1 MRVEARLLK
10 KGRIDGRGVN
20 ENVGTIRIIPIWK
33 HYIFLYCINL
43 LPIFGRLWTEENA
56 VVLFGKIKFL
66 INFSF
71 HSSER

>member
-1 MRVEARLLK
+1 MLARFASFLS
-10 KGRIDGRGVN
+10 GN
-20 ENVGTIRIIPIWK
+20 T
-33 HYIFLYCINL
+33 IFLYCINL
-43 LPIFGRLWTEENA
+43 LPICERLWTEKNA

>member
-1 MRVEARLLK
+1 MLARFAS
-10 KGRIDGRGVN
+10 
-20 ENVGTIRIIPIWK
+20 
-33 HYIFLYCINL
+33 FLSGNTLYFLCCINL
-43 LPIFGRLWTEENA
+43 LPICGRLWTEKNA